1 MMRTELGIPLRVG
14 IAALLLVGYV
24 PGRAAGQALPADC
37 MTEITTYCAGVTPG
51 QDRVVA
57 CLIAHEDKVS
67 PRCRLTVYLSSGEL
81 DARLKTLRGFA
92 KTCSSD
98 ILQYCS
104 KVPAGGGRIY
114 DCLKR
119 NLATLT
125 DECRKVAPQIE
136 KLMAD

>member
-1 MMRTELGIPLRVG
+1 MTEVGFPLRAG
-14 IAALLLVGYV
+14 IAALLLGGLAPAQAV
-24 PGRAAGQALPADC
+24 GQALVADC
-37 MTEITTYCAGVTPG
+37 KTEIATHCAGVTPG
-51 QDRVVA
+51 QDRLVA

-81 DARLKTLRGFA
+81 DARMKALRGFA

-114 DCLKR
+114 DCLKK
-119 NLATLT
+119 NQATLT
-125 DECRKVAPQIE
+125 DECRKAAPQFE